1 MVENCFCGG
10 EEEFRDICSKCT
22 KWKQKFLREQY
33 LHGYNDAI
41 NQVINALKQFN
52 MRMELVKE
60 NIIVTAIKLPFLGEK
75 RNG

>member
-1 MVENCFCGG
+1 MKTNIV
-10 EEEFRDICSKCT
+10 
-22 KWKQKFLREQY
+22 
-33 LHGYNDAI
+33 YNEDCIKGMKKLPNESIDAI